1 MDDNITSQ
9 SGSSR
14 NKVKGV
20 ADICFLIDAT
30 GSMQPCIDDIKN
42 NIQTFIDTLAE
53 TNANGGVMLDDW
65 RACVCGYRDFVYEP
79 TKGREAMV
87 MNNFTRDSEVLR
99 NQLANLKAEGGGDE
113 PESLLDALYTVVN
126 RGKTGR
132 GDALQDDKWRYASD
146 AARCIIVVT
155 DASFHPTMAADGVAP
170 GATIDDIIQLLQQE
184 RIRLSIFAPEM
195 ECHYQLSATD
205 KCTYE
210 AIEIPDP
217 DTPHAAVKA
226 LRAFTGDSANFTR
239 TLEMLAK
246 SVSQSAAADI
256 EL

>member
-1 MDDNITSQ
+1 MDTANNPV
-9 SGSSR
+9 SSAR
-14 NKVKGV
+14 SKVKGV

-42 NIQTFIDTLAE
+42 NIQTFIDTLAKPD
-53 TNANGGVMLDDW
+53 ANGGVMLDDW
-65 RACVCGYRDFVYEP
+65 RACICGYRDFIYEP
-79 TKGREAMV
+79 SRGKEPIE
-87 MNNFTRDSEVLR
+87 MNNFTRDAEVLR
-99 NQLANLKAEGGGDE
+99 SQLANLKAEGGGDE
-113 PESLLDALYTVVN
+113 PESLLDALYAVVN

-132 GDALQDDKWRYASD
+132 GEQPQDDKWRYASD

-155 DASFHPTMAADGVAP
+155 DASFHMNMATDGVAP
-170 GATIDDIIQLLQQE
+170 GATLDDIVQLLQQE

-195 ECHYQLSATD
+195 ECHYMLSATD

-217 DTPHAAVKA
+217 DAPHAAVQA
-226 LRAFTGDSANFTR
+226 LRSFTSDKANFTR

>member
-1 MDDNITSQ
+1 MDTANDTVTTTRS
-9 SGSSR
+9 
-14 NKVKGV
+14 KVKGV

-42 NIQTFIDTLAE
+42 NIQTFIDTLAKPD
-53 TNANGGVMLDDW
+53 ANGGVLLEDW
-65 RACVCGYRDFVYEP
+65 RACVCGYRDFIYESS
-79 TKGREAMV
+79 KGKEPLV
-87 MNNFTRDSEVLR
+87 MNPFTRDSEVLR
-99 NQLANLKAEGGGDE
+99 RQLAELKAEGGGDE
-113 PESLLDALYTVVN
+113 PESLLDALYAVVN

-132 GDALQDDKWRYASD
+132 GEAAQEDKWRYASD

-155 DASFHPTMAADGVAP
+155 DASFHMNMATEGVAP
-170 GATIDDIIQLLQQE
+170 GATLDDIVQLLQQE

-195 ECHYQLSATD
+195 ECHYMLSATD

-217 DTPHAAVKA
+217 DAPHAAVQA
-226 LRAFTGDSANFTR
+226 LRAFTGDQSNFTE

>member
-1 MDDNITSQ
+1 MDTQNNTVTAA
-9 SGSSR
+9 R
-14 NKVKGV
+14 TKVKGV

-30 GSMQPCIDDIKN
+30 GSMQPCIEDIKN
-42 NIQTFIDTLAE
+42 NIQTFIDTLAKPD
-53 TNANGGVMLDDW
+53 ANGGVMLDDW
-65 RACVCGYRDFVYEP
+65 RACVCGFRDFFYEP
-79 TKGREAMV
+79 SRGREAMI
-87 MNNFTRDSEVLR
+87 MNPFTRDSEVLR
-99 NQLANLKAEGGGDE
+99 AQLGSLKAEGGGDE
-113 PESLLDALYTVVN
+113 PESLLDALYAVVN

-132 GDALQDDKWRYASD
+132 GEAAQDDKWRYASE

-155 DASFHPTMAADGVAP
+155 DASFHMNMAANGAAP
-170 GATIDDIIQLLQQE
+170 GASLDDIVQLLQQE

-217 DTPHAAVKA
+217 DAKDAAVQA
-226 LRAFTGDSANFTR
+226 LRAFTSDQANFTK

>member
-1 MDDNITSQ
+1 MDTQ
-9 SGSSR
+9 TY

-42 NIQTFIDTLAE
+42 NIRTFIDTLSKPD
-53 TNANGGVMLDDW
+53 ANGGVMLDDW
-65 RACVCGYRDFVYEP
+65 RACICGYRDFAYEP
-79 TKGREAMV
+79 KKGKEALI
-87 MNNFTRDSEVLR
+87 MNPFTRDCEELH

-113 PESLLDALYTVVN
+113 PESLLDALYAVVN
-126 RGKTGR
+126 RGKTAKGEQAE
-132 GDALQDDKWRYASD
+132 DTKWRYASE
-146 AARCIIVVT
+146 AARCIIVIT
-155 DASFHPTMAADGVAP
+155 DASFHMNMVSDGIAP
-170 GATIDDIIQLLQQE
+170 GATLDDIVQLLQQE
-184 RIRLSIFAPEM
+184 RIRLSVFAPEM
-195 ECHYQLSATD
+195 ECHYMLSATD

-210 AIEIPDP
+210 AIEIPNP
-217 DTPHAAVKA
+217 DAPNAAVQA
-226 LRAFTGDSANFTR
+226 LRDFTGNSENFTK